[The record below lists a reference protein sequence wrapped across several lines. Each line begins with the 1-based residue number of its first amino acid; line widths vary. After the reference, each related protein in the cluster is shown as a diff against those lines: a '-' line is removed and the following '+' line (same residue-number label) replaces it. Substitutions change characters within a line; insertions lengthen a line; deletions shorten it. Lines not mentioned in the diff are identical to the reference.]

1 MHKHVR
7 ATRKSLPLRRTS
19 PRNVQ
24 AFDSFTHRRIT
35 PGPNH
40 SHRASPDATNAAMET
55 IPEGRS
61 LVAAEPTPASATA
74 STTVSP
80 TQAITYLTQFIG
92 RNLRVHVTDK
102 RMFIGQMK
110 CTDKV
115 SSSRPQSPSSPPPTT
130 QKPNL
135 SKKQDRN
142 IILALTHEYRPP
154 SEAAIR
160 AVIAASGDP
169 SVQLPLS
176 SRYVGLVVVPGRYVT
191 RIECEENPWA
201 PASVVPLTAPVG

>member
-1 MHKHVR
+1 
-7 ATRKSLPLRRTS
+7 
-19 PRNVQ
+19 
-24 AFDSFTHRRIT
+24 
-35 PGPNH
+35 
-40 SHRASPDATNAAMET
+40 MET

-61 LVAAEPTPASATA
+61 PAAAEPTPASATA
-74 STTVSP
+74 PTTISP
-80 TQAITYLTQFIG
+80 TKAIIYLTQFIG

-115 SSSRPQSPSSPPPTT
+115 SSSRPSTT
-130 QKPNL
+130 ATNNKKPNL
-135 SKKQDRN
+135 SKNQDRN
-142 IILALTHEYRPP
+142 IILALTREYRPP

-160 AVIAASGDP
+160 AAIAASGDP

-191 RIECEENPWA
+191 RIECEESPWA
-201 PASVVPLTAPVG
+201 PAPVAPLTAAMG